1 MLAARDEP
9 WNPFFRAA
17 MSEPAATAVDRDR
30 VAFIGLGHMGGPMSR
45 RLAEA
50 GLDLTVF
57 DLDAGARRPGARSA
71 ARASPRRPPRRRRG
85 ADVLITMLPTPAA
98 VEEVM
103 LGAGGALAALPP
115 GALWIDMS
123 TSSPAVA
130 ERRAGARRRPRHPR
144 AGRAGRRHVH
154 RRGRRARS
162 RSSSAATPPTWTQA
176 RPILEH
182 LGDPERIFHVGGH
195 GAGYVV
201 KLMLNLLWFDQL
213 VAIAEV
219 LTIGARAGVDLGV
232 LHRALVEGPASSR
245 LLARDLL
252 PLLRDGEY
260 EEGFSMALATKDLR
274 LAVDLARSAGVPAE
288 LSAVVE
294 QLFVRARAAFGDD
307 AGEMT
312 PVRLYEETAG
322 VLRSGCP
329 AERGAAPPDGAQL
342 PSRRRRR
349 DARRRGR
356 RLAPARPP
364 AR

>member
-1 MLAARDEP
+1 MRI
-9 WNPFFRAA
+9 
-17 MSEPAATAVDRDR
+17 
-30 VAFIGLGHMGGPMSR
+30 AFIGLGHMGGPMSR

-50 GLDLTVF
+50 GLDVTVF
-57 DLDAGARRPGARSA
+57 DLDATRAASALERGARLAASASA
-71 ARASPRRPPRRRRG
+71 AASE

-103 LGAGGALAALPP
+103 LGRGGVLEALPS

-130 ERRAGARRRPRHPR
+130 DR
-144 AGRAGRRHVH
+144 V
-154 RRGRRARS
+154 RARGEGGGIHVLDAPVAGMS
-162 RSSSAATPPTWTQA
+162 IGADAGTLEIFVGGDAADVERA

-182 LGDPERIFHVGGH
+182 LGDPDRILHVGGH
-195 GAGYVV
+195 GAGYAV

-219 LTIGARAGVDLGV
+219 LTIGVRAGVDLEV
-232 LHRALVEGPASSR
+232 LHRALVEGPTSSL

-252 PLLRDGEY
+252 PLLRKGEY

-294 QLFVRARAAFGDD
+294 QLFVRARAVFGDD

-322 VLRSGCP
+322 VRLRLP
-329 AERGAAPPDGAQL
+329 ADEEQGA
-342 PSRRRRR
+342 
-349 DARRRGR
+349 
-356 RLAPARPP
+356 
-364 AR
+364 

>member
-1 MLAARDEP
+1 M
-9 WNPFFRAA
+9 
-17 MSEPAATAVDRDR
+17 R

-57 DLDAGARRPGARSA
+57 DLDAARAAPALERGARLAGSA
-71 ARASPRRPPRRRRG
+71 ADAASG
-85 ADVLITMLPTPAA
+85 ADVLFTMLPTPVA

-103 LGAGGALAALPP
+103 LGAAGALDALPA

-130 ERRAGARRRPRHPR
+130 DR
-144 AGRAGRRHVH
+144 V
-154 RRGRRARS
+154 RARGEGRGIRVLDAPVAGMS
-162 RSSSAATPPTWTQA
+162 TGAATGTLEIFVGGEAADVAVA
-176 RPILEH
+176 RPVLEH

-232 LHRALVEGPASSR
+232 LHTALAEGPTTSR
-245 LLARDLL
+245 LLAHDML
-252 PLLRDGEY
+252 PLLTRGEY
-260 EEGFSMALATKDLR
+260 EEGFTMALAAKDLR
-274 LAVDLARSAGVPAE
+274 LAVDLARVAGVPAE

-294 QLFVRARAAFGDD
+294 QLFARTRAAFGDD

-322 VLRSGCP
+322 IRLRLP
-329 AERGAAPPDGAQL
+329 AEEEQAA
-342 PSRRRRR
+342 
-349 DARRRGR
+349 
-356 RLAPARPP
+356 
-364 AR
+364 

>member
-1 MLAARDEP
+1 MK
-9 WNPFFRAA
+9 
-17 MSEPAATAVDRDR
+17 
-30 VAFIGLGHMGGPMSR
+30 VAFIGLGRMGGPMSR

-57 DLDAGARRPGARSA
+57 DLDASRA
-71 ARASPRRPPRRRRG
+71 APALERG
-85 ADVLITMLPTPAA
+85 ACLAPSVAGAAAAAAILITMLPTPAA

-103 LGAGGALAALPP
+103 LGADGAVGALSG

-130 ERRAGARRRPRHPR
+130 DRVRARAGGRDIRTLDAPV
-144 AGRAGRRHVH
+144 AGMATGASAGTLEIFVGGDVADVER
-154 RRGRRARS
+154 
-162 RSSSAATPPTWTQA
+162 A

-213 VAIAEV
+213 VATAEV
-219 LTIGARAGVDLGV
+219 LTIGTRAGVDLEV
-232 LHRALVEGPASSR
+232 LHRALVEGPTASR

-252 PLLRDGEY
+252 PLLRHGEY
-260 EEGFSMALATKDLR
+260 EEGFSLALAGKDLR
-274 LAVDLARSAGVPAE
+274 LAVDLARTAGVPAE
-288 LSAVVE
+288 VSAVVE
-294 QLFVRARAAFGDD
+294 QLFARARAAFGDD

-322 VLRSGCP
+322 IRLRLP
-329 AERGAAPPDGAQL
+329 ADEEQAA
-342 PSRRRRR
+342 
-349 DARRRGR
+349 
-356 RLAPARPP
+356 
-364 AR
+364 

>member
-1 MLAARDEP
+1 MTHRVEK
-9 WNPFFRAA
+9 
-17 MSEPAATAVDRDR
+17 
-30 VAFIGLGHMGGPMSR
+30 VAFVGLGHMGGPMSA

-50 GLDLTVF
+50 GIDLTVF
-57 DLDAGARRPGARSA
+57 DLDPARAAPALEHHARLADSA
-71 ARASPRRPPRRRRG
+71 AAAARG

-103 LGAGGALAALPP
+103 LGAGTLSALPP

-123 TSSPAVA
+123 TSSPEVA
-130 ERRAGARRRPRHPR
+130 ER
-144 AGRAGRRHVH
+144 V
-154 RRGRRARS
+154 RARGAQNDLHAVDAPVAGMATG
-162 RSSSAATPPTWTQA
+162 AAAGNLEIFVGGDAPDVARA

-182 LGDPERIFHVGGH
+182 LGDPERIFHVGGN

-219 LTIGARAGVDLGV
+219 LTIGARAGVDLEV

-245 LLARDLL
+245 LLAHDLL

-260 EEGFSMALATKDLR
+260 EEGFTMALAAKDLR
-274 LAVDLARSAGVPAE
+274 LATDLARAAGVPAE

-294 QLFVRARAAFGDD
+294 QVFLRTRAVFGDD

-322 VLRSGCP
+322 VLLRLRAG
-329 AERGAAPPDGAQL
+329 
-342 PSRRRRR
+342 
-349 DARRRGR
+349 GR
-356 RLAPARPP
+356 AVARPASGP
-364 AR
+364 DEAAARTDERAA

>member
-1 MLAARDEP
+1 MTEG
-9 WNPFFRAA
+9 A
-17 MSEPAATAVDRDR
+17 MEKL
-30 VAFIGLGHMGGPMSR
+30 AFIGLGHMGGPMSR

-50 GLDLTVF
+50 GFDLTVF
-57 DLDAGARRPGARSA
+57 DLDPARAAPALDHGARLADTASA
-71 ARASPRRPPRRRRG
+71 AVLG
-85 ADVLITMLPTPAA
+85 AGVLITMLPTPAA

-103 LGAGGALAALPP
+103 LGDGGVLVALRP

-123 TSSPAVA
+123 TSSPSVA
-130 ERRAGARRRPRHPR
+130 AR
-144 AGRAGRRHVH
+144 V
-154 RRGRRARS
+154 RARGAES
-162 RSSSAATPPTWTQA
+162 DLRVVDAPVAGMATGADAGTLEIFVGGDDADVARA

-182 LGDPERIFHVGGH
+182 LGDPERIFHAGGN

-232 LHRALVEGPASSR
+232 LYRALVEGPTSSR
-245 LLARDLL
+245 LLGRDLL
-252 PLLRDGEY
+252 PLLRKGEY
-260 EEGFSMALATKDLR
+260 EEGFTMALATKDLR

-294 QLFVRARAAFGDD
+294 QLFTRTRAVFGDD

-322 VLRSGCP
+322 VLLRLPGDL
-329 AERGAAPPDGAQL
+329 AAPDM
-342 PSRRRRR
+342 
-349 DARRRGR
+349 DTD
-356 RLAPARPP
+356 APASGRETP
-364 AR
+364 AARTDEPASGHETAAGRTDELAA

>member
-1 MLAARDEP
+1 M
-9 WNPFFRAA
+9 
-17 MSEPAATAVDRDR
+17 R
-30 VAFIGLGHMGGPMSR
+30 VGFIGLGHMGGPMSR

-50 GLDLTVF
+50 GYDLTVF
-57 DLDAGARRPGARSA
+57 DLDPARAAPALERHARLAATPSA
-71 ARASPRRPPRRRRG
+71 AARG

-98 VEEVM
+98 VEDVM
-103 LGAGGALAALPP
+103 LGAGRVVAALPL

-130 ERRAGARRRPRHPR
+130 ERVRARGARNDLHVVDAPV
-144 AGRAGRRHVH
+144 AGMSTGADAGTLEIFV
-154 RRGRRARS
+154 GGDDADVARAR
-162 RSSSAATPPTWTQA
+162 PV
-176 RPILEH
+176 LEH
-182 LGDPERIFHVGGH
+182 LGDPERIFHVGGN

-232 LHRALVEGPASSR
+232 LHRALVEGPASSL

-252 PLLRDGEY
+252 PLLRDGDY
-260 EEGFSMALATKDLR
+260 EEGFTMALATKDLR

-294 QLFVRARAAFGDD
+294 QVFTRTRAVFGDD

-322 VLRSGCP
+322 VLLRL
-329 AERGAAPPDGAQL
+329 PDGR
-342 PSRRRRR
+342 P
-349 DARRRGR
+349 DAETGER
-356 RLAPARPP
+356 AA
-364 AR
+364 

>member
-1 MLAARDEP
+1 M
-9 WNPFFRAA
+9 
-17 MSEPAATAVDRDR
+17 R
-30 VAFIGLGHMGGPMSR
+30 VGFIGLGHMGGPMSR

-50 GLDLTVF
+50 GYDLTVF
-57 DLDAGARRPGARSA
+57 DLDPARAAPALERHARLAATPSA
-71 ARASPRRPPRRRRG
+71 AARG

-98 VEEVM
+98 VEDVM
-103 LGAGGALAALPP
+103 LGAGGVVAALPL

-130 ERRAGARRRPRHPR
+130 ER
-144 AGRAGRRHVH
+144 V
-154 RRGRRARS
+154 RARGAQNDLHVVDAPVAGMS
-162 RSSSAATPPTWTQA
+162 TGADAGTLEIFVGGDAADVARA
-176 RPILEH
+176 RPVLEH
-182 LGDPERIFHVGGH
+182 LGDPERIFHVGEN

-219 LTIGARAGVDLGV
+219 LTIGARAGVDLDV
-232 LHRALVEGPASSR
+232 LHRALVEGPASSL

-252 PLLRDGEY
+252 PLLRDGDY
-260 EEGFSMALATKDLR
+260 EEGFTMALATKDLR

-294 QLFVRARAAFGDD
+294 QVFTRTRAVFGDD

-322 VLRSGCP
+322 VLLRL
-329 AERGAAPPDGAQL
+329 PDGRA
-342 PSRRRRR
+342 
-349 DARRRGR
+349 DADAKTGER
-356 RLAPARPP
+356 AA
-364 AR
+364 

>member
-1 MLAARDEP
+1 M
-9 WNPFFRAA
+9 
-17 MSEPAATAVDRDR
+17 R
-30 VAFIGLGHMGGPMSR
+30 VALIGLGHMGGPMSR

-57 DLDAGARRPGARSA
+57 DLDAARAAPALERGARLAASA
-71 ARASPRRPPRRRRG
+71 AAAATG
-85 ADVLITMLPTPAA
+85 ADILITMLPTPAA
-98 VEEVM
+98 VEEAM
-103 LGAGGALAALPP
+103 LGAGGALEALPR

-130 ERRAGARRRPRHPR
+130 DR
-144 AGRAGRRHVH
+144 V
-154 RRGRRARS
+154 RARGEV
-162 RSSSAATPPTWTQA
+162 RGIRVLDAPVAGMATGADAGTLEIFVGGDAADVERA

-182 LGDPERIFHVGGH
+182 LGDADRILHVGGH

-219 LTIGARAGVDLGV
+219 LTIGVRAGVDLEV
-232 LHRALVEGPASSR
+232 LHQALVEGPASSL

-252 PLLRDGEY
+252 PLLRKGEY

-294 QLFVRARAAFGDD
+294 QLFMRARAAFGDD

-322 VLRSGCP
+322 VSLRLPVDEEGRPEGYVSRARP
-329 AERGAAPPDGAQL
+329 E
-342 PSRRRRR
+342 PSR
-349 DARRRGR
+349 AR
-356 RLAPARPP
+356 
-364 AR
+364 

>member
-1 MLAARDEP
+1 M
-9 WNPFFRAA
+9 
-17 MSEPAATAVDRDR
+17 R
-30 VAFIGLGHMGGPMSR
+30 VGFIGLGHMGGPMSR

-50 GLDLTVF
+50 GYDLTVF
-57 DLDAGARRPGARSA
+57 DLDPARAAPALERHGRLAATPSA
-71 ARASPRRPPRRRRG
+71 AARG
-85 ADVLITMLPTPAA
+85 AEVLITMLPTPAA
-98 VEEVM
+98 VEDVM
-103 LGAGGALAALPP
+103 LGAGGVVAALPL

-130 ERRAGARRRPRHPR
+130 ER
-144 AGRAGRRHVH
+144 V
-154 RRGRRARS
+154 RARGAQNDLHVVDAPVAGMS
-162 RSSSAATPPTWTQA
+162 KGADAGTLEIFVGGDDADVA
-176 RPILEH
+176 RALPVLEH
-182 LGDPERIFHVGGH
+182 LGDPERIFHVGGN

-232 LHRALVEGPASSR
+232 LHRALVEGPASSL

-260 EEGFSMALATKDLR
+260 EEGFTMALATKDLR

-294 QLFVRARAAFGDD
+294 QLFTRTRAAFGDD

-322 VLRSGCP
+322 VLLRL
-329 AERGAAPPDGAQL
+329 PDGRA
-342 PSRRRRR
+342 
-349 DARRRGR
+349 DADAETGGR
-356 RLAPARPP
+356 AA
-364 AR
+364 

>member
-1 MLAARDEP
+1 MDE
-9 WNPFFRAA
+9 
-17 MSEPAATAVDRDR
+17 TAGSK

-57 DLDAGARRPGARSA
+57 DLDAARAAPALERGARLAASSA
-71 ARASPRRPPRRRRG
+71 EAAG
-85 ADVLITMLPTPAA
+85 DADVLVTMLPTPAA

-103 LGAGGALAALPP
+103 LGSGEALAALPD

-123 TSSPAVA
+123 TSSPEVTERVLRRGAARGIRVVDAPVA
-130 ERRAGARRRPRHPR
+130 GMSAGAE
-144 AGRAGRRHVH
+144 AGTLEIFAG
-154 RRGRRARS
+154 GD
-162 RSSSAATPPTWTQA
+162 AADVEQA
-176 RPILEH
+176 RPILER

-195 GAGYVV
+195 GAGLVV

-232 LHRALVEGPASSR
+232 LHKALVEGPTSSR

-252 PLLRDGEY
+252 PLLTRGEY
-260 EEGFSMALATKDLR
+260 EEGFTLALATKDLR
-274 LAVDLARSAGVPAE
+274 LAVDLARAAGVPAE

-294 QLFVRARAAFGDD
+294 QLFTRARATFGDD

-312 PVRLYEETAG
+312 PVRLYEEVAG
-322 VLRSGCP
+322 VSLRLREDDEAP
-329 AERGAAPPDGAQL
+329 ADGAHSEPDG
-342 PSRRRRR
+342 
-349 DARRRGR
+349 
-356 RLAPARPP
+356 LAA
-364 AR
+364 

>member
-1 MLAARDEP
+1 MTSASTEK
-9 WNPFFRAA
+9 
-17 MSEPAATAVDRDR
+17 

-50 GLDLTVF
+50 GLDLNVY
-57 DLDAGARRPGARSA
+57 DLDPMRAAPALESQARLAATAAAA
-71 ARASPRRPPRRRRG
+71 ARG
-85 ADVLITMLPTPAA
+85 AAVLITMLPTPAA

-103 LGAGGALAALPP
+103 LGSGGVLAALPP

-130 ERRAGARRRPRHPR
+130 ER
-144 AGRAGRRHVH
+144 V
-154 RRGRRARS
+154 RARGAGS
-162 RSSSAATPPTWTQA
+162 DLHVLDAPVAGMSTGADSGTLEIFVGGDEADVTRA

-182 LGDPERIFHVGGH
+182 LGDPERIFHVGGN

-232 LHRALVEGPASSR
+232 LHRSLVEGPTSSR
-245 LLARDLL
+245 LLASDLL

-294 QLFVRARAAFGDD
+294 QLFTRTRAVYGDD
-307 AGEMT
+307 AGEMS
-312 PVRLYEETAG
+312 PVRLYEEAAG
-322 VLRSGCP
+322 VLLR
-329 AERGAAPPDGAQL
+329 L
-342 PSRRRRR
+342 PS
-349 DARRRGR
+349 AESPSG
-356 RLAPARPP
+356 AVGTGGEPGAEPVEQ
-364 AR
+364 AA

>member
-1 MLAARDEP
+1 M
-9 WNPFFRAA
+9 N
-17 MSEPAATAVDRDR
+17 ATHDRISF
-30 VAFIGLGHMGGPMSR
+30 VGLGHMGGPMSR

-57 DLDAGARRPGARSA
+57 DLDPERAAPALSRGARLAATVEDA
-71 ARASPRRPPRRRRG
+71 ARDAR
-85 ADVLITMLPTPAA
+85 VFITMLPTPGA
-98 VEEVM
+98 VEDVM
-103 LGAGGALAALPP
+103 LGAGRALQALPA

-123 TSSPAVA
+123 TSSPDVA
-130 ERRAGARRRPRHPR
+130 ER
-144 AGRAGRRHVH
+144 V
-154 RRGRRARS
+154 RARGAQNGL
-162 RSSSAATPPTWTQA
+162 RALDAPVAGMSSGADAGTLEIFVGGAAADVAQA
-176 RPILEH
+176 RPILEQ
-182 LGDPERIFHVGGH
+182 LGDPERIFHVGGN

-219 LTIGARAGVDLGV
+219 LAIGTRAGVDLKV
-232 LHRALVEGPASSR
+232 LHRSLVEGPTSSR

-294 QLFVRARAAFGDD
+294 QLFTRARAVYGDD

-322 VLRSGCP
+322 VLLRLP
-329 AERGAAPPDGAQL
+329 VAGAHRAPP
-342 PSRRRRR
+342 PS
-349 DARRRGR
+349 GR
-356 RLAPARPP
+356 ETPEESAGERAA
-364 AR
+364 

>member
-1 MLAARDEP
+1 M
-9 WNPFFRAA
+9 N
-17 MSEPAATAVDRDR
+17 ATDDRISF
-30 VAFIGLGHMGGPMSR
+30 VGLGHMGGPMSR

-57 DLDAGARRPGARSA
+57 DLDPERAGPALARGARLAATAEDA
-71 ARASPRRPPRRRRG
+71 ARDAG
-85 ADVLITMLPTPAA
+85 VFITMLPTPGA
-98 VEEVM
+98 VEDVM
-103 LGAGGALAALPP
+103 LGAGRALQALPA

-123 TSSPAVA
+123 TSSPDVA
-130 ERRAGARRRPRHPR
+130 ER
-144 AGRAGRRHVH
+144 V
-154 RRGRRARS
+154 RARGAQNGL
-162 RSSSAATPPTWTQA
+162 RALDAPVAGMSSGADAGTLEIFVGGAAADVAQA

-182 LGDPERIFHVGGH
+182 LGDPERIFHVGGN

-219 LTIGARAGVDLGV
+219 LAIGTRAGVDLEV
-232 LHRALVEGPASSR
+232 LHRSLVEGPTSSR
-245 LLARDLL
+245 LLAHDLL

-294 QLFVRARAAFGDD
+294 QLFTRARAVYGDD

-322 VLRSGCP
+322 VLLRLP
-329 AERGAAPPDGAQL
+329 AA
-342 PSRRRRR
+342 
-349 DARRRGR
+349 ARRPGR
-356 RLAPARPP
+356 PAVRS
-364 AR
+364 

>member
-1 MLAARDEP
+1 
-9 WNPFFRAA
+9 
-17 MSEPAATAVDRDR
+17 
-30 VAFIGLGHMGGPMSR
+30 
-45 RLAEA
+45 
-50 GLDLTVF
+50 
-57 DLDAGARRPGARSA
+57 
-71 ARASPRRPPRRRRG
+71 
-85 ADVLITMLPTPAA
+85 MLPTPAA

-103 LGAGGALAALPP
+103 VGAGGALEALPS

-130 ERRAGARRRPRHPR
+130 DR
-144 AGRAGRRHVH
+144 V
-154 RRGRRARS
+154 RARGEGRGIRALDAPVAGMS
-162 RSSSAATPPTWTQA
+162 TGADAGTLEIFVGGDAADVELA

-182 LGDPERIFHVGGH
+182 LGDPERILHVGGH
-195 GAGYVV
+195 GAGYAV

-219 LTIGARAGVDLGV
+219 LTIGVRAGVDLDV
-232 LHRALVEGPASSR
+232 LHRALVEGPTSSL

-252 PLLRDGEY
+252 PLLRSGEY

-294 QLFVRARAAFGDD
+294 QLFLRARAAFGDD

-322 VLRSGCP
+322 IRLRLP
-329 AERGAAPPDGAQL
+329 ADEEQAA
-342 PSRRRRR
+342 
-349 DARRRGR
+349 
-356 RLAPARPP
+356 
-364 AR
+364 